1 MPSLKDINVINVK
14 MDLNYKVVYVKIFL
28 IFVLILI
35 YKLEYVK
42 NVKMDIFYLG
52 IDVWIKNIKMID
64 VIY

>member
-1 MPSLKDINVINVK
+1 

-42 NVKMDIFYLG
+42 NVKMDIFYLD
-52 IDVWIKNIKMID
+52 INVWIKNIKMID